1 MYSLP
6 IATYTDYWRSA
17 KNRSLTMGGTLVLA
31 GSTLLYAPA
40 DAFPKRIEL
49 TLPVFERNNPA
60 LSPIPDAPALGRE
73 GTLLNP
79 EGTVLSSEGEIGAA
93 EGSVTESVH
102 GDGEPLIP
110 TIGGQVAMTY
120 RIEDVEIPI
129 STEYI
134 ESNNMLPG
142 TSQVQEEGQVGMER
156 HVIRTTTVGGEINDE
171 LIIHQFEL
179 NAPKKRVVIQN
190 TKPVEREDVDLSQ
203 YSIVKTFEVEATA
216 YTYTGNATATGVW
229 PREGLIAVD
238 PRVIPLGTEVYVEGY
253 GYAIAADT
261 GGAIKGNIIDVF
273 FPSLQRCIQW
283 GRRPVV
289 IHILG
294 NA

>member
-6 IATYTDYWRSA
+6 IATYTDYWRLA

-40 DAFPKRIEL
+40 DAFPKRMEL
-49 TLPVFERNNPA
+49 TLPVFERNSQSPA
-60 LSPIPDAPALGRE
+60 SAPGTQALGRE
-73 GTLLNP
+73 ETLLNP
-79 EGTVLSSEGEIGAA
+79 EGTALPLEEIGAG
-93 EGSVTESVH
+93 EGVGVE
-102 GDGEPLIP
+102 
-110 TIGGQVAMTY
+110 IGQIAMTY

-129 STEYI
+129 NTEYI
-134 ESNNMLPG
+134 ESDRLLPG
-142 TSQVQEEGQVGMER
+142 TSQVQEEGQVGIER
-156 HVIRTTTVGGEINDE
+156 QVIRTTTIGGELSDE
-171 LIIHQFEL
+171 QTVNQFFL

-190 TKPVEREDVDLSQ
+190 TRPVERSDVDLSQ
-203 YSIVKTFEVEATA
+203 YTVLKTFEVEATA
-216 YTYTGNATATGVW
+216 YTYTGNPTATGVW

-253 GYAIAADT
+253 GHAIAADT

-289 IHILG
+289 IHILD
-294 NA
+294 NK

>member
-6 IATYTDYWRSA
+6 IATYTDYWRLA

-31 GSTLLYAPA
+31 GSTLLYAPT
-40 DAFPKRIEL
+40 DAFPKRMEL
-49 TLPVFERNNPA
+49 TLPVFERNSQSPA
-60 LSPIPDAPALGRE
+60 SVPGTQALGRE
-73 GTLLNP
+73 ETLLNP
-79 EGTVLSSEGEIGAA
+79 EGTAVPLAEGIGAA
-93 EGSVTESVH
+93 EGVGVE
-102 GDGEPLIP
+102 
-110 TIGGQVAMTY
+110 IGQIAMTY

-129 STEYI
+129 NTEYI
-134 ESNNMLPG
+134 ESDRLLPG
-142 TSQVQEEGQVGMER
+142 TSQVQEEGQVGVER
-156 HVIRTTTVGGEINDE
+156 QVIRTTTIGGELNDE
-171 LIIHQFEL
+171 QIVNQFFL

-190 TKPVEREDVDLSQ
+190 TRPVERSDVDLNQ
-203 YSIVKTFEVEATA
+203 YTVLKTFEVEATA
-216 YTYTGNATATGVW
+216 YTYTGNPTATGVW

-253 GYAIAADT
+253 GHAIAADT

-289 IHILG
+289 IHILD
-294 NA
+294 NK